1 MVYRIL
7 ADAVVVTHF
16 AFIAFVVTGPYL
28 ARRRRP
34 LVWLHLPAVAW
45 AVGIIAVGYE
55 CPLTALENHF
65 RRLAGERVYPG
76 GFVDRY
82 IENVIYPQRF
92 TPLVLTLGAVLIA
105 AGYRWRSPDARRW
118 FSPSRPPRSIPPG
131 EALSGAGGRRRPP
144 HRPPGS
150 SADRW

>member
-1 MVYRIL
+1 MVYRFL

-28 ARRRRP
+28 ARRWRP
-34 LVWLHLPAVAW
+34 LVWLHLPALAW

-65 RRLAGERVYPG
+65 RRLAGERANPG
-76 GFVDRY
+76 GFIDHY

-92 TPLVLTLGAVLIA
+92 TPLVLTLCAVLIA
-105 AGYRWRSPDARRW
+105 AGY
-118 FSPSRPPRSIPPG
+118 
-131 EALSGAGGRRRPP
+131 AGLVRTTHPAPQR
-144 HRPPGS
+144 
-150 SADRW
+150 

>member
-1 MVYRIL
+1 MVYRVL

-28 ARRRRP
+28 ARAWRP
-34 LVWLHLPAVAW
+34 LVWLHLPALAW

-82 IENVIYPQRF
+82 IENVIYPQRY

-105 AGYRWRSPDARRW
+105 AGY
-118 FSPSRPPRSIPPG
+118 
-131 EALSGAGGRRRPP
+131 AGLIRTAHPAPQR
-144 HRPPGS
+144 
-150 SADRW
+150 